1 MGVGESE
8 AIGAISPSDSGR
20 ETARGTAHCAHIC
33 LRHCIRLAR
42 HAASLQVYVLLST
55 VMAWTQTLQDFD
67 ATCRVVELDC
77 VLTTGQWQDQRREGH
92 HTPNARGRWM
102 WDGAEPLIYA
112 ENPTRPPLPGLYPVF
127 YSGPTSPLKTVCEG
141 NCPIVQAS
149 LASGETKKG
158 LSSFEILGTLKKLTK
173 AGFDAA
179 AGSWC
184 CQFNS
189 IGIVWA
195 FKEELDIKYREIT
208 LWKGKTKFEYFA
220 TFFFATFMLGEDLD
234 SWTSGCF
241 QVGIKRE
248 NLQHVLRCMRSGF
261 NIVDFD
267 VWASQTNKTISQM
280 ATMIDFPKML
290 RDMFQSS

>member
-42 HAASLQVYVLLST
+42 HAAPLQVYVLLST

-127 YSGPTSPLKTVCEG
+127 YSGPTSPLKTVC

-149 LASGETKKG
+149 LAFGETKRG
-158 LSSFEILGTLKKLTK
+158 LFSFEILGTLKTLNQGQLRCSCRVLMLPIQLNWDCV
-173 AGFDAA
+173 GFQRRAWHKISGDNAMKRQNKIWIFCHFLLCNVHV
-179 AGSWC
+179 GWRL
-184 CQFNS
+184 
-189 IGIVWA
+189 GL
-195 FKEELDIKYREIT
+195 LDI
-208 LWKGKTKFEYFA
+208 W
-220 TFFFATFMLGEDLD
+220 ML
-234 SWTSGCF
+234 SG
-241 QVGIKRE
+241 R
-248 NLQHVLRCMRSGF
+248 N
-261 NIVDFD
+261 
-267 VWASQTNKTISQM
+267 
-280 ATMIDFPKML
+280 
-290 RDMFQSS
+290 